1 MQCGAGDGQLKE
13 LLRVL
18 WRKKFPGSSFYKEA
32 VRETAEESESEYFIL
47 WAAVLL
53 VVLAQLPVQSVVADD
68 GSATSREKVFFNIP
82 QQRADTALVQF
93 AEQADVT
100 FMFPFEEARQKTS
113 NRLIG
118 KFRIDEAIR
127 ILLKGTGLYA
137 DIQGDNVLSVH
148 SSNKEKGGEMNTK
161 KIDKRTGFFAGLIAL
176 LTLHGNA
183 AMGQSGSTQAGPL
196 EEVVVTAQF
205 RKESLQDTP
214 LAITALSDE
223 GLEARNITDL
233 AEATKFVP
241 NVQITP
247 GAQGFGQ
254 NASVF
259 IRGLGQNDPHFALE
273 PGVGIYIDDV
283 YYGVLTGSAMDLMD
297 IERIEV
303 LRGPQGTLS
312 GRNSIGGSVK
322 IYTKDPGPEP
332 EAYLEAGYGSYNKLK
347 FRGAS
352 NFTLVEDKLYLRAF
366 MGTIQK
372 DGYLTQLDYT
382 CATGDLLNLGPGLS
396 GVQRQT
402 GVNSV
407 SGRSQRDIKNECKIG
422 EEGGKSVWT
431 GRVTL
436 RWDINEDMDNVLKF
450 DITEDDSQNPAG
462 KLLLQDS
469 LWTGGAD
476 FITGSESY
484 TNYETNL
491 SRPTGANPSL
501 DPFRMPKDSPLES
514 WGVSN
519 RFHMDITDSL
529 RIESITGYREVKTT
543 FSQQL
548 DASPASIW
556 DQLWTLS
563 QEQFTQEL
571 RVSGEYGTLVDWTI
585 GGFYYTA
592 DGFSEGRINLPG
604 SFAPGGGG
612 INLEFLLNDPVDTE
626 STAGFA
632 HFAIHP
638 VDKLT
643 LIGGVRY
650 SHDKKDFTFNRLD
663 VLGNPHPLLGAL
675 LDVTGEFRDTRV
687 DYRVGIDYK
696 WLDNFMTYA
705 QVATGYKGGGVN
717 PRPFFVSQ
725 VVPFG
730 PEEVTTYEG
739 GFKGDFFNNRL
750 RLNVA
755 GFYSDFTNVQLN
767 VTSCDDISPF
777 PGAPCAAT
785 RNVGDAE
792 ITGFEVETVF
802 RVSDGLMLDASYGL
816 SDFEYTR
823 IGPNVPVTK
832 DMKNVL
838 SPKHTVAIGGQY
850 EHAFSNGHSIMGR
863 IDFTY
868 RSEMYAEATN
878 AVTNRIS
885 DLALVNLSLRWTDP
899 SKKWQVKGTVTN
911 LFDRF
916 YYVSKFDRA
925 NLGSNAIL
933 GQPGAPREW
942 FISLKR
948 MF

>member
-1 MQCGAGDGQLKE
+1 MFSRKH
-13 LLRVL
+13 L
-18 WRKKFPGSSFYKEA
+18 WRKNNPGSSISVGA
-32 VRETAEESESEYFIL
+32 VKRSAEEDEAGYFVLLIVLIL
-47 WAAVLL
+47 AVLIL
-53 VVLAQLPVQSVVADD
+53 LPVTAVSDEDQ
-68 GSATSREKVFFNIP
+68 SREQKRKILFNIP
-82 QQRADTALVQF
+82 QQRADKALIQF

-100 FMFPFEEARQKTS
+100 FMFPFDVASKETANK
-113 NRLIG
+113 LIG
-118 KFRIDEAIR
+118 EYYIEDAIQT
-127 ILLKGTGLYA
+127 LLEGSGLHPEIKG
-137 DIQGDNVLSVH
+137 DKILSVRASH
-148 SSNKEKGGEMNTK
+148 YEGGKTMSKTNSQK
-161 KIDKRTGFFAGLIAL
+161 SKGFFATLVAV
-176 LTLHGNA
+176 LTLQGGT
-183 AMGQSGSTQAGPL
+183 AMAQPATGSAGPL
-196 EEVVVTAQF
+196 EEIVVTAQF
-205 RKESLQDTP
+205 REESLQDTP
-214 LAITALSDE
+214 LAITALSEE
-223 GLEARNITDL
+223 GLEARNISSL
-233 AEATKFVP
+233 SEAVKFVP

-297 IERIEV
+297 IERIEA

-322 IYTKDPGPEP
+322 IYSKDPGPDP
-332 EAYLEAGYGSYNKLK
+332 EAYLDAGYGSYDKLR

-352 NFTLVEDKLYLRAF
+352 NFTLIEDKLYLRAF

-382 CATGDLLNLGPGLS
+382 CATGNALNLGPGLS

-402 GVNSV
+402 GLNAV
-407 SGRSQRDIKNECKIG
+407 SGRGQRDVKDECKIG

-431 GRVTL
+431 GRAAL
-436 RWDINEDMDNVLKF
+436 RWVFNNDIENILKF
-450 DITEDDSQNPAG
+450 DITQDDSQNPAG
-462 KLLLQDS
+462 KLLLQDG

-476 FITGSESY
+476 FITASDSY
-484 TNYETNL
+484 TNYETNI
-491 SRPTGANPSL
+491 SRPTGANPAL
-501 DPFRMPKDSPLES
+501 DPFRMPKDSPLDS
-514 WGVSN
+514 WGLSN
-519 RFHMDITDSL
+519 RLNVDLSDSI
-529 RIESITGYREVKTT
+529 RIESITGYREVTTT

-571 RVSGEYGTLVDWTI
+571 RISGEYETLVDWTI

-626 STAGFA
+626 SMAGFA

-638 VDKLT
+638 IDRLT
-643 LIGGVRY
+643 LIGGIRY
-650 SHDKKDFTFNRLD
+650 SDDKKDFTFNRLD

-675 LDVTGEFRDTRV
+675 VDVTGEFRDSRI
-687 DYRVGIDYK
+687 DYRVGLDYK
-696 WLDNFMTYA
+696 WFDNFMTYG
-705 QVATGYKGGGVN
+705 QIATGYKGGGVN

-739 GFKGDFFNNRL
+739 GFKGDFLDKRL

-755 GFYSDFTNVQLN
+755 GFFSDFTNVQLN

-792 ITGFEVETVF
+792 ITGVEVETVF
-802 RVSDGLMLDASYGL
+802 ELFDGFTVDGSYGL
-816 SDFEYTR
+816 TDFKYTR

-838 SPKHTVAIGGQY
+838 SPKHTVALGAQY
-850 EHAFSNGHSIMGR
+850 EHFFSNGHSLMGR
-863 IDFTY
+863 VDFTY

-878 AVTNRIS
+878 AVTNRVS
-885 DLALVNLSLRWTDP
+885 DLSLVNLSMRWSDP
-899 SKKWQVKGTVTN
+899 SNKWHVKGTITN
-911 LFDRF
+911 LFDKF

-948 MF
+948 TF